1 MDFRRF
7 KGTDSTFSQFP
18 ERLMHVVSE
27 TTDNVVVESV
37 VFPAYEVLLM
47 QFRSEILANVHR
59 KRLKANW

>member
-1 MDFRRF
+1 MNFRRF

-18 ERLMHVVSE
+18 ERLKHVVSE

-47 QFRSEILANVHR
+47 HAA
-59 KRLKANW
+59 LKSTLMFIGKD